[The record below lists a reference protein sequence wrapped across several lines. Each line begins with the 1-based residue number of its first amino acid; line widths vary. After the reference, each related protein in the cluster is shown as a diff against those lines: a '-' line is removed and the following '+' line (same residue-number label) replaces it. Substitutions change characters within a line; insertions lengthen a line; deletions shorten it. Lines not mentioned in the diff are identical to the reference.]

1 MDVLLSSTA
10 EAFRL
15 LFSGNPEI
23 WEIVGISFRVSTMA
37 ILAAVPFALVIAFA
51 LAYLIPFYRCP
62 QWSLA

>member
-1 MDVLLSSTA
+1 MDVLLASTA

-37 ILAAVPFALVIAFA
+37 ILAAVPFALVLLSRWLTVVF
-51 LAYLIPFYRCP
+51 REGV
-62 QWSLA
+62 S